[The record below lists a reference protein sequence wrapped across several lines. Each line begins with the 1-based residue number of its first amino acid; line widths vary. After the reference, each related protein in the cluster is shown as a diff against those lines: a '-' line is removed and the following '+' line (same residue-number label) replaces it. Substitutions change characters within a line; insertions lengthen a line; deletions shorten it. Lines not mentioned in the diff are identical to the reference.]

1 MKVFNNFWPLDIWKG
16 SENVTEGP
24 PSTKSVDIEQCG
36 RIIPCKINTFRK
48 KNTSN
53 ARDWC
58 ITKASFILA
67 NLFLKN
73 VSWRSSCKNC
83 VTVPGYRFVLPKD
96 SNFSEYKNRNFC
108 SSKKNKKP
116 QKNKTTDNKVIKR
129 RWFSKSY
136 KSLTSTECWKFL
148 KKGKGFCEKNYSC
161 YFLFYWS

>member
-24 PSTKSVDIEQCG
+24 PSTKSVDIEQCS
-36 RIIPCKINTFRK
+36 RIIPCKINTLRK
-48 KNTSN
+48 NNTSN

-73 VSWRSSCKNC
+73 VSWRFSCKNC

-108 SSKKNKKP
+108 SSKKNKKNP
-116 QKNKTTDNKVIKR
+116 KKQNNGQQGNK
-129 RWFSKSY
+129 
-136 KSLTSTECWKFL
+136 
-148 KKGKGFCEKNYSC
+148 EKMIQ
-161 YFLFYWS
+161 

>member
-24 PSTKSVDIEQCG
+24 PSTKSVDIEQCS

-67 NLFLKN
+67 NLFLKKI
-73 VSWRSSCKNC
+73 SWRFSCKSC
-83 VTVPGYRFVLPKD
+83 VTVPGYLFVLPKD

-108 SSKKNKKP
+108 SSKKKTKKSPKKQNNGQQGNK
-116 QKNKTTDNKVIKR
+116 
-129 RWFSKSY
+129 
-136 KSLTSTECWKFL
+136 
-148 KKGKGFCEKNYSC
+148 EKMIQ
-161 YFLFYWS
+161 